1 MNKRFWHILK
11 ITLVLSL
18 FVSLLSGCGAPAVKD
33 SYPLELVNSSG
44 NSTSYVYR
52 AANLTVPEVADELM
66 EERTP
71 DEVSAVDTE
80 RMFLV
85 YPDELYHLQQDPDQP
100 EDTLIEVDSKEY
112 VQRNYSSSFLQG
124 YITASILDSMF
135 DVLRGSGNYRGY
147 TASKTYTPTQG
158 QYRTP
163 TDNDKKIAP
172 PLTTK
177 RSGSIIRRGLGEST
191 DTKKSDSGSILN
203 RDTSSSSSSSSTKGK
218 IDRGK
223 SNGSSIFSSP
233 KKSSRPK
240 TKMGS
245 GRITRRR

>member
-33 SYPLELVNSSG
+33 TYPLESVNSSG

-66 EERTP
+66 EDRTP
-71 DEVSAVDTE
+71 DEVSPVDTE

-85 YPDELYHLQQDPDQP
+85 YPNELYHLQQDPDQP

-124 YITASILDSMF
+124 YITASILDSIF
-135 DVLRGSGNYRGY
+135 DVMRGSGNYRGY
-147 TASKTYTPTQG
+147 TSSKTYTPTQG
-158 QYRTP
+158 QYRTA
-163 TDNDKKIAP
+163 TDKDKKIAP

-177 RSGSIIRRGLGEST
+177 RSGSIIRRGLGESAN
-191 DTKKSDSGSILN
+191 TKKTDNGGILN
-203 RDTSSSSSSSSTKGK
+203 RDTSSSSSSTKGK
-218 IDRGK
+218 IERGK
-223 SNGSSIFSSP
+223 SSGSSIFSSP
-233 KKSSRPK
+233 KKSTRPK
-240 TKMGS
+240 TKFGS
-245 GRITRRR
+245 GRISRRR

>member
-1 MNKRFWHILK
+1 MNKRFWHLLK

-18 FVSLLSGCGAPAVKD
+18 VVSLLSGCGAPAVKD
-33 SYPLELVNSSG
+33 TYPLESVNGSG

-52 AANLTVPEVADELM
+52 AANLTVPEVANELM
-66 EERTP
+66 EDQTP
-71 DEVSAVDTE
+71 DEVSPQDTE

-85 YPDELYHLQQDPDQP
+85 YPRELYHLQKDPDKP

-112 VQRNYSSSFLQG
+112 VQQNYSSSFLQG

-147 TASKTYTPTQG
+147 TTAKTYKPAQG
-158 QYRTP
+158 QFRTA

-172 PLTTK
+172 PLTTN
-177 RSGSIIRRGLGEST
+177 RSGSIIRRGLGETSN
-191 DTKKSDSGSILN
+191 TKKSDGDSVLN
-203 RDTSSSSSSSSTKGK
+203 RDSSSSKSNSKGK
-218 IDRGK
+218 IERGK
-223 SNGSSIFSSP
+223 SSGSSIFSSP

-240 TKMGS
+240 TKFGS
-245 GRITRRR
+245 GRISRRR